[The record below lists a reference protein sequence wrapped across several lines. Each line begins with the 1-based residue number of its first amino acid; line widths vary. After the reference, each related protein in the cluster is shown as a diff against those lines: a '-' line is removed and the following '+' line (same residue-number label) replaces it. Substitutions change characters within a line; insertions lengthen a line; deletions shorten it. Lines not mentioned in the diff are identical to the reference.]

1 MAIKIG
7 ITGGIGSG
15 KSVVSRLLGIM
26 GIPVY
31 ISDIEAKRITQTD
44 PVIRRGL
51 CDLVGQDVFQ
61 GGELNRSLLA
71 SYMFGHQD
79 HVRKVNEII
88 HPQVKEDFRQWA
100 ARLKSEL
107 LVGMESAIL
116 VEAGFKDEVDFLVMV
131 YAPLEVRVERA
142 VKRDCSS
149 RELVM
154 KRIEAQMSDEVKRS
168 HADFVIVNDD
178 ETPLIPQVL
187 ELISLLSKNNHYLCS
202 KLISQGKNMLIVESV
217 NAEKKRFPA
226 YGNEKIISLADIA
239 MYTDDAEVPLYD
251 VLESIKEKE
260 KSAQASIDPKKATPE
275 QLREYLAEV
284 LPNFDRERVYVADIK
299 KLVAWYNILISNG
312 ITEFKPEGEI
322 KEEEV
327 AE

>member
-1 MAIKIG
+1 MSIKIG

-15 KSVVSRLLGIM
+15 KSVVSRLFGIM

-44 PVIRRGL
+44 PVICQEL
-51 CDLVGQDVFQ
+51 CALVGQDVFQ
-61 GGELNRSLLA
+61 NGVLNRSLLA
-71 SYMFGHQD
+71 SYMFGHPNRVQ
-79 HVRKVNEII
+79 KVNEII
-88 HPQVKEDFRQWA
+88 HPQVKEDFRRWA
-100 ARLKSEL
+100 ARFGGEQ

-116 VEAGFKDEVDFLVMV
+116 VEAGFRSEVDFLVMV
-131 YAPLEVRVERA
+131 NAPLEVRVERA
-142 VKRDCSS
+142 IKRDCSS
-149 RELVM
+149 REQVM

-251 VLESIKEKE
+251 VLEAIKEKE

-312 ITEFKPEGEI
+312 ITEFKPEGEV
-322 KEEEV
+322 KEEAA